1 MSHTNLFHTI
11 FFAAQNPPLVLKI
24 VCLMLQDAGTKQSLS
39 DWFSEKQKCEQYGG
53 RGPKT
58 VVEKQGMEERVKRV
72 SPLYNQTS
80 CWMRLGTPKHIHTEW
95 PQRKI
100 GKIQSLNRMI
110 E

>member
-1 MSHTNLFHTI
+1 
-11 FFAAQNPPLVLKI
+11 
-24 VCLMLQDAGTKQSLS
+24 LS

-80 CWMRLGTPKHIHTEW
+80 CWRRPLRGA
-95 PQRKI
+95 
-100 GKIQSLNRMI
+100 S
-110 E
+110 